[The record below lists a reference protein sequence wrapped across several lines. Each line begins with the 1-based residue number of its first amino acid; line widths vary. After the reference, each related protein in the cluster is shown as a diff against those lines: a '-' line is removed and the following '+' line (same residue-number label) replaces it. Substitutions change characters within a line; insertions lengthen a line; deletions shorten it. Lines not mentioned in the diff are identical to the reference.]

1 MKLCGRG
8 WSPAGLAAS
17 TFQADAGWRQLD
29 RVLVAA
35 GWQRYPCLGWRQVQ
49 LWLGATVRCFYEWE
63 LYDAL
68 ALRSG
73 AARAPGLALGL
84 GLASFGL
91 GLAFL
96 SQFFIVF
103 GSGTGLLLLPVCLGG
118 CRQGLV
124 GFLLLLGQV
133 VGVVAPI

>member
-1 MKLCGRG
+1 MRAGGSWIGCWWQPGG
-8 WSPAGLAAS
+8 SATPALAGGKFS
-17 TFQADAGWRQLD
+17 SG
-29 RVLVAA
+29 
-35 GWQRYPCLGWRQVQ
+35 
-49 LWLGATVRCFYEWE
+49 LGATVRCFYERE